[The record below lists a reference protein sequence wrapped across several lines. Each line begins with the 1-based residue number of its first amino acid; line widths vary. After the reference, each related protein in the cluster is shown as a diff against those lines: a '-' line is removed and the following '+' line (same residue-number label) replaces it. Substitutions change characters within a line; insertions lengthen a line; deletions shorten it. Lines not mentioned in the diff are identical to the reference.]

1 VRRRANIVQTSRLLD
16 PASGCQDAR
25 ALPIHLIH
33 ARFIS
38 TMPDKQMVNM
48 LYDAGLL
55 KRIDDFRFQHRFESR
70 TEAIR
75 WLIQAALDKRLK
87 PAKGE

>member
-1 VRRRANIVQTSRLLD
+1 
-16 PASGCQDAR
+16 
-25 ALPIHLIH
+25 
-33 ARFIS
+33 
-38 TMPDKQMVNM
+38 MPDKQMVNM
-48 LYDAGLL
+48 LYDMDLL
-55 KRIDDFRFQHRFESR
+55 KRIDNFRFQHRFDSR